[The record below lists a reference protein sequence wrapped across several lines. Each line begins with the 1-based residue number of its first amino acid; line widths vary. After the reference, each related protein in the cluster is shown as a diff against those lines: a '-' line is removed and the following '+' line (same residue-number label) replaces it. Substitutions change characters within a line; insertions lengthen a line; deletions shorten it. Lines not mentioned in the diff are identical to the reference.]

1 MTILLKHEISDA
13 NFLWNIR
20 IFLQKKWH
28 TLGNMEKTAVESQDR
43 GKSMTSYSRFGMP
56 ETLSERGND
65 LSYMPSGEQDFT

>member
-1 MTILLKHEISDA
+1 
-13 NFLWNIR
+13 
-20 IFLQKKWH
+20 
-28 TLGNMEKTAVESQDR
+28 MEKTAVESQDR